1 MAVNYTPKLTLKHNQ
16 NIISIDYVVLDYR
29 SGDKQSYAYRLQ
41 GFDTGWH
48 YNRSERRATYTNL
61 PPGDYVFE
69 VKCTNQELY
78 SNGPVKSMQIT
89 ILPPW
94 WKTWW
99 AYLLYTLVAVLIFE
113 IVRRA
118 AVTMLRLRQRIAVE
132 KKTGGA
138 EIEFLHQCIA

>member
-1 MAVNYTPKLTLKHNQ
+1 M
-16 NIISIDYVVLDYR
+16 VVLDYR

-69 VKCTNQELY
+69 VKSKNQELY
-78 SNGPVKSMQIT
+78 SNGQVKRMHIT

-99 AYLLYTLVAVLIFE
+99 AYLLYVVVTIIILE
-113 IVRRA
+113 IVRRNCGQLTTTPPDCRREEA
-118 AVTMLRLRQRIAVE
+118 GRAEVE
-132 KKTGGA
+132 VSSLTFRMNYA
-138 EIEFLHQCIA
+138 HHSPLY